1 MLLQFKVMPLLGWS
15 IALSFGFPAEIAAG
29 VILIGFCSGGVAKG
43 NVALSVSMTACST
56 LMAPFMTPLAMRV
69 LAGRLIEIEFLAMM
83 YAIVEL
89 VILPV
94 GVGLVLNRVL
104 SRRRQ
109 VLDRLLPGISMAAI
123 CFILAIIAAGAREEL
138 LRSGALLL
146 AAALLHNTAGYGLGY
161 FAARMCRLRE
171 IDCRTVAF
179 EVGMQNGGMAV
190 GLAATVLRSPAAALA
205 PAIFGTL
212 MNVTGSA
219 LASWWRD
226 RPPST
231 QL

>member
-1 MLLQFKVMPLLGWS
+1 
-15 IALSFGFPAEIAAG
+15 
-29 VILIGFCSGGVAKG
+29 
-43 NVALSVSMTACST
+43 
-56 LMAPFMTPLAMRV
+56 
-69 LAGRLIEIEFLAMM
+69 
-83 YAIVEL
+83 
-89 VILPV
+89 
-94 GVGLVLNRVL
+94 
-104 SRRRQ
+104 
-109 VLDRLLPGISMAAI
+109 MAAI

-161 FAARMCRLRE
+161 FAARMCMLRE

-179 EVGMQNGGMAV
+179 EVGMQNGGTAV

-205 PAIFGTL
+205 PAIFGTF
-212 MNVTGSA
+212 MNVAGSA